1 MANDVMMGFNGTL
14 QNFLTK
20 DEIKKVCPL
29 AFATS
34 PTNDKVSDKYVMA
47 NTSTVIDDMEKL
59 GWKVV
64 RAAQRKATKKSS
76 GRFSYHMVAFQNPDI
91 KITKKIGN
99 GEEMVDCFPQIILTN
114 SHDGLNCFQFR
125 VGLFR
130 CICSNGLV
138 ICTDEMA
145 DVKIRHIYYTFEELR
160 RTVAE
165 AIETVGAKVD
175 RMTQAAAVELSKEQK
190 EEFARKALG
199 IRKNIDPEEVNVDQ
213 ETIDDLLTPLRKE
226 DEGNSLWNVFNVLQ
240 EKVIKGGYQ
249 EAKEGKKA
257 RKVRKVTS
265 FIKDLDINSKLWQAM
280 EEYIPE
286 EVTVAA

>member
-14 QNFLTK
+14 QKFLTK
-20 DEIKKVCPL
+20 EEIKKVCPL

-47 NTSTVIDDMEKL
+47 NTATVIDDMEKL

-64 RAAQRKATKKSS
+64 AAKQRKAQKDSS

-91 KITKKIGN
+91 SITKKVGDQ
-99 GEEMVDCFPQIILTN
+99 EAVDCFPQIILTN

-138 ICTDEMA
+138 ICSDKMA
-145 DVKIRHIYYTFEELR
+145 DVKIRHIHYTFEQLR
-160 RTVAE
+160 QTVID
-165 AIETVGAKVD
+165 AIQTVGVKVE
-175 RMTQAAAVELSKEQK
+175 RMTKAASVQLTKEQK

-199 IRKNIDPEEVNVDQ
+199 IRKNIAFEEVQVDQ
-213 ETIDDLLTPLRKE
+213 ETIDDVLTPLRKE
-226 DEGNSLWNVFNVLQ
+226 DEGDNLWNVFNVLQ
-240 EKVIKGGYQ
+240 EKVIKGGYL
-249 EAKEGKKA
+249 EAKEEGKKA

-265 FIKDLDINSKLWQAM
+265 FIKDLDINQKLWKTM
-280 EEYIPE
+280 EEYLPE

>member
-76 GRFSYHMVAFQNPDI
+76 GRFSYHMIALQNPEI
-91 KITKKIGN
+91 KITKQIGN
-99 GEEMVDCFPQIILTN
+99 GEEIVDCFPQIILTN
-114 SHDGLNCFQFR
+114 SHDGLNSFHFR

-138 ICTDEMA
+138 ICSDKMA
-145 DVKIRHIYYTFEELR
+145 DVKIRHIHYTFEALR
-160 RTVAE
+160 KVVAE
-165 AIETVGAKVD
+165 AIETVGAKVE
-175 RMTQAAAVELSKEQK
+175 RMTQAAAVELTKEQK
-190 EEFARKALG
+190 EEFAKKALG
-199 IRKNIDPEEVNVDQ
+199 IRKNILVDEVDVDQ
-213 ETIDDLLTPLRKE
+213 ETIDDLLTPIRKE

-240 EKVIKGGYQ
+240 EKVTKGGYQ

-280 EEYIPE
+280 EEYIP
-286 EVTVAA
+286 VVA

>member
-20 DEIKKVCPL
+20 DEIRKRCPL

-47 NTSTVIDDMEKL
+47 NTATVIDDMEKL

-91 KITKKIGN
+91 KITKQIGD

-114 SHDGLNCFQFR
+114 SHDGLNAFHFR

-138 ICTDEMA
+138 ICSDKMA

-190 EEFARKALG
+190 EEFAKKALG
-199 IRKNIDPEEVNVDQ
+199 IRKNILVDEVDVDQ

-249 EAKEGKKA
+249 EAKDGKKA

-280 EEYIPE
+280 EEYIP
-286 EVTVAA
+286 VAA

>member
-20 DEIKKVCPL
+20 EEIKKVCPL

-47 NTSTVIDDMEKL
+47 NTATVIDDMEKL

-64 RAAQRKATKKSS
+64 DAKQRKAQKNSS
-76 GRFSYHMVAFQNPDI
+76 GRFSYHMVAFQNPEI
-91 KITKKIGN
+91 KITKTIN
-99 GEEMVDCFPQIILTN
+99 DGEEMVDAFPQIILTN

-138 ICTDEMA
+138 ICSDKMA
-145 DVKIRHIYYTFEELR
+145 DVKIRHIHYSFEELR

-165 AIETVGAKVD
+165 AIQTVGVKVE
-175 RMTQAAAVELSKEQK
+175 RMTEAAAVQLTKEQK

-199 IRKNIDPEEVNVDQ
+199 IRKNLNLEEVKVDQ
-213 ETIDDLLTPLRKE
+213 ETIDDLLTPIRKE

-240 EKVIKGGYQ
+240 EKVIKGGYM
-249 EAKEGKKA
+249 EAKAEGEKA

-265 FIKDLDINSKLWQAM
+265 FIKDLDINSKLWKTM
-280 EEYIPE
+280 EEYIP
-286 EVTVAA
+286 VAA